1 MLQLKFLSVGIGES
15 IEQKTNTA
23 LKDLQ
28 QHGNEVADVKFIKTI
43 DSFCVFILYR
53 CDAEFTE

>member
-1 MLQLKFLSVGIGES
+1 MLQLKFLSVGVGES

-28 QHGNEVADVKFIKTI
+28 QHGNEVVDVKFTKTM
-43 DSFCVFILYR
+43 DSYSVFILYR
-53 CDAEFTE
+53 CDTEFTE